1 MHSQSDTAPDL
12 TLFLTAPGASAL
24 PRQLARCL
32 AQEREAGAGISVE
45 DALMG
50 RLPGGLS
57 GFFSDAS
64 LRARSHAAR
73 QERPLGRLVLLLPPR
88 DIYLPQLWRQLA
100 QRRQMTPF
108 AEMAETLSDERRG
121 WHEVACEIIGA
132 LAPRETV
139 ILTRDPCAAEVLD
152 ALLPGEGEADR
163 LSQLIAALPA
173 PQAATQ
179 IPDTGL
185 AMLQRLYRQGVSLS
199 PRQSARLAA
208 HHARQPQP
216 DPIAA
221 FTPEQRARLRA
232 RDAQDLQKLAAL
244 PGIVVEEHLPRP
256 MVIAAE

>member
-1 MHSQSDTAPDL
+1 MHTETDSSAEI
-12 TLFLTAPGASAL
+12 TLFLAAPGASSL

-32 AQEREAGAGISVE
+32 AQERGAGAGIRVE

-64 LRARSHAAR
+64 LRARSFAAR
-73 QERPLGRLVLLLPPR
+73 QEAPVSRLVLLLPGR
-88 DIYLPQLWRQLA
+88 DTYLPHLWRLLA
-100 QRRQMTPF
+100 QRRQMVPF
-108 AEMAETLSDERRG
+108 AEMAGALSDERRG
-121 WHEVACEIIGA
+121 WHEVICEVIGA
-132 LAPRETV
+132 VAPKETL

-152 ALLPGEGEADR
+152 ALMPAGGDTAR

-173 PQAATQ
+173 PQTATQ

-221 FTPEQRARLRA
+221 FTPEQGARLRA

-244 PGIVVEEHLPRP
+244 PGVTVEQHLPHQ